1 MTTRPFNEL
10 LGRIWNAHSELPFSV
25 EQLMV
30 QILLDGGDDANGV
43 PPGDVQRLLTG
54 QAPENWNLVV
64 HMSRELLSF
73 YKVYDAPLLVDQ
85 LVVALFC
92 AYALTL
98 SDQAGVAEFWTYND
112 ALVRI
117 MAKFGDDVLATEDVV
132 MALSHVY
139 GI

>member
-10 LGRIWNAHSELPFSV
+10 LERIWNDHSELPFSV

-43 PPGDVQRLLTG
+43 SPEDVQRLLNG
-54 QAPENWNLVV
+54 QAPEKWNLVV

-73 YKVYDAPLLVDQ
+73 YKVYDGPLLVDQ
-85 LVVALFC
+85 LVVALLC

-98 SDQAGVAEFWTYND
+98 SDKAGVAELWTYND

-117 MAKFGDDVLATEDVV
+117 MAKFEDDVLASEDVV
-132 MALSHVY
+132 MALSHIY
-139 GI
+139 